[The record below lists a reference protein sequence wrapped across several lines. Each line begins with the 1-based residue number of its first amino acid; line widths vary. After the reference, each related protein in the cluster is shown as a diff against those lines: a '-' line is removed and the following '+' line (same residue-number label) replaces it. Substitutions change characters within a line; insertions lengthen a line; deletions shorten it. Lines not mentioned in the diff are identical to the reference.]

1 MSYTWVEKAQG
12 HPGPAPRGNGAWFAG
27 WGYMRFWEPNRAL
40 SASHGIESDAEG
52 AGDDELFPGR
62 VVAEPAPL
70 PSTMLGMSPAEYEA
84 RLRRY
89 GKRRW

>member
-1 MSYTWVEKAQG
+1 MSGYDVAIYCDAEG
-12 HPGPAPRGNGAWFAG
+12 RPGIRIPGWPFMSFWQTRREGRAFSHQYDNEAG
-27 WGYMRFWEPNRAL
+27 
-40 SASHGIESDAEG
+40 EG

-62 VVAEPAPL
+62 AVAEPAPL
-70 PSTMLGMSPAEYEA
+70 PSTMLGLSPSEYEA